1 MDHDFHN
8 TRLIRRAHWL
18 IHLRWLAIG
27 ATCVMTVAINQFFSV
42 DLQVGPIFV
51 VAGLLVMENALSLFR
66 LRRTLRHSHGVTH
79 PAVRRNIHIQIA
91 VDLFLL
97 TVLLHYTGG
106 VENPFIVYFVFHMA
120 IAGSLLSVRES
131 YLQAAWAV
139 GLLSSLALLEYSGLL
154 PHYCLA
160 GFISQGFHADGLYV
174 LGTVIVLASML
185 LLVVYMTN
193 DIARQLRSH
202 EQALSH
208 ANTVLQ
214 QQDRIKDEY
223 VARVTHDIKGH
234 LAAIESCH
242 DVVMGELGDPLTG
255 RQSDFIGRAHRRT
268 QTLAQFVRQLLEL
281 TRMRLSN
288 HFEMRVFS
296 LSEVIQRVADEV
308 ENRVQAKRLTLTCTV
323 APDAEIVH
331 GHAFSLEET
340 ISNLVLNAVKYTPAG
355 GQVEV
360 WAGLWN
366 RGIAIEVRDSGIGIP
381 EEDRDKVFD
390 EFFRARNAR
399 SIEKD
404 GTGLGLAI
412 AKQIVERHGGQITV
426 EPRPGGGTLFRLFLP
441 EERLRREAG
450 GRIQDVSAKVTNR
463 RKNEVRL

>member
-27 ATCVMTVAINQFFSV
+27 ATCVMTVLIDRLFPVQ
-42 DLQVGPIFV
+42 LQVGPIFA
-51 VAGLLVMENALSLFR
+51 VAGLLVLENALSLIL
-66 LRRTLRHSHGVTH
+66 LRRTLRRSNGQTP
-79 PAVRRNIHIQIA
+79 PAVRRNIHVQIA

-106 VENPFIVYFVFHMA
+106 VENPFIAYFVFHMA
-120 IAGSLLSVRES
+120 IAGSLLSVRDS
-131 YLQAAWAV
+131 YFQAVWAV
-139 GLLSSLALLEYSGLL
+139 VLLSLLALLEYTSLV

-160 GFISQGFHADGLYV
+160 GFLGRGFHADGLYV
-174 LGTVIVLASML
+174 LGTVMVLASML
-185 LLVVYMTN
+185 LLVVYMTS

-202 EQALSH
+202 EQALCH
-208 ANTVLQ
+208 ANTVLE

-242 DVVMGELGDPLTG
+242 DVVMGELGDPLTP

-288 HFEMRVFS
+288 HFEMQVFS
-296 LSEVIQRVADEV
+296 LKEVIHRVAEEV
-308 ENRVQAKRLTLTCTV
+308 DNRVQAKGLTLTCTV
-323 APDAEIVH
+323 VPGAETVH

-340 ISNLVLNAVKYTPAG
+340 ITNLVLNAVKYTPAG

-366 RGIAIEVRDSGIGIP
+366 RGLAIEVRDSGIGIP

-399 SIEKD
+399 DIERD

-426 EPRPGGGTLFRLFLP
+426 EPRPGGGTLFRLSLP
-441 EERLRREAG
+441 EERLRRDTG
-450 GRIQDVSAKVTNR
+450 GRIQDVSAQVTNR